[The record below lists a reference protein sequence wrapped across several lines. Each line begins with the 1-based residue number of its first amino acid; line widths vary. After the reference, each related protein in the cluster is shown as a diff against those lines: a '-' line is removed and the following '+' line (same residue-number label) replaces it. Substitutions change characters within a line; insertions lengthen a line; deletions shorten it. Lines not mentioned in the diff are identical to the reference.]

1 MKNIVIK
8 KWIEPYKLLES
19 LKENTKYSDYT
30 FTGVNKEEKKAEF
43 LKTLA
48 SDKSNIG
55 LYMKNVNK
63 YYIFTLQNK
72 NTDTWTNLC
81 NEFQIS
87 DNDIEISEDTE
98 KPFYLIDIGKA
109 EAFLI
114 LQ

>member
-1 MKNIVIK
+1 MKNIIIK
-8 KWIEPYKLLES
+8 KWVEPYKLLES

-30 FTGVNKEEKKAEF
+30 FTGADKDEKKLEF
-43 LKTLA
+43 LKTLE

-72 NTDTWTNLC
+72 NIDTWSNIC
-81 NEFQIS
+81 KEFQIT
-87 DNDIEISEDTE
+87 DKDIEISEDTE
-98 KPFYLIDIGKA
+98 KPFYLIDMGKA
-109 EAFLI
+109 EAYII